1 MKITAMKKWWI
12 SPGAKLIAWVTHWQS
27 GEKKLFTFLNFLWN
41 NKHKRICWTKQVVES
56 ISSLSSGN
64 ATDNINNYSI
74 NNNEN
79 NILAHS
85 EIKKIKNNNTKT
97 EWTWKH
103 FIGFH
108 VLTKTWWRIQALWT
122 WLSCFLISVSS
133 SFHWLGSKK
142 NMCTCN
148 LKYVWGTRR
157 ILFLYK

>member
-1 MKITAMKKWWI
+1 MKITAMKKWWL

-41 NKHKRICWTKQVVES
+41 NKQNRICWTKQVVES

-103 FIGFH
+103 FIGDDKFKLCELGCLVFWFLCH
-108 VLTKTWWRIQALWT
+108 RHFTDSAL
-122 WLSCFLISVSS
+122 
-133 SFHWLGSKK
+133 KK